1 MGYLPISQEFSTSL
15 PYTFS
20 ATQTFGAGIEIT
32 GNDSNGHVITFA
44 GQTGFV
50 ETTANSSTEDA
61 TIVFYIYPKGSTTP
75 TTAFTIGT
83 PGAGYTITSDF
94 TFQVYSSSL
103 SATAF
108 IAYTDG
114 TIQTYKNTLDDGLG
128 NITAANI
135 ITAAGFKTTAGA
147 ATAITV
153 GTSPYTY
160 TNSSSSNQE
169 ILITGGTITALSF
182 GPDGGTG
189 ISLNLGLSQIIMR
202 PNDTLTITYTA
213 APTVNTIQL

>member
-15 PYTFS
+15 SYTWT
-20 ATQTFGAGIEIT
+20 ANQTF
-32 GNDSNGHVITFA
+32 DS
-44 GQTGFV
+44 
-50 ETTANSSTEDA
+50 
-61 TIVFYIYPKGSTTP
+61 
-75 TTAFTIGT
+75 
-83 PGAGYTITSDF
+83 
-94 TFQVYSSSL
+94 
-103 SATAF
+103 
-108 IAYTDG
+108 
-114 TIQTYKNTLDDGLG
+114 
-128 NITAANI
+128 I
-135 ITAAGFKTTAGA
+135 ITANGFKTTAGA

-169 ILITGGTITALSF
+169 ILITGGAITALSF

-202 PNDTLTITYTA
+202 PNDTLTITYTT